1 MKKNWWKIL
10 CVVLIFYTIFQGLLG
25 DVSRQ
30 PVLNETVR
38 NLYFHVTMWFAMII
52 LLTISLI
59 NSIKYLKN
67 GEQKYDVIA
76 AENANTALLFGILGC
91 ITGSIWGNFT
101 WGDPW
106 PNDPKLNSVAVGM
119 LIYFAYLVL
128 RSSFDDDQKR
138 ARISAVYNIFAFAI
152 FIPLIFVL
160 PRLTDSLHPGN
171 GGNPG
176 LAPADTNNAMSIV
189 FYPAIIG
196 WTLLGVWI
204 TSLRLRL
211 KTISNLLNEE

>member
-10 CVVLIFYTIFQGLLG
+10 SVVLLFYTIIQGFLG
-25 DVSRQ
+25 EIPRLAI
-30 PVLNETVR
+30 LNETTR

-52 LLTISLI
+52 LLTISMI
-59 NSIKYLKN
+59 NSVIYLNK
-67 GEQKYDVIA
+67 QSTLADDKA
-76 AENANTALLFGILGC
+76 AEFANTAILLGMLGC
-91 ITGSIWGNFT
+91 ITGSVWGNFT

-119 LIYFAYLVL
+119 LIYFAYIIL
-128 RSSFDDDQKR
+128 RSSFDDEQKR
-138 ARISAVYNIFAFAI
+138 ARISAIYNIFAFAV
-152 FIPLIFVL
+152 FIPLIFIL
-160 PRLTDSLHPGN
+160 PRMTVSLHPGS

-176 LAPADTNNAMSIV
+176 LKSADTTNAMRMV

-204 TSLRLRL
+204 TTLRLRL
-211 KTISNLLNEE
+211 RAISTQLNEI

>member
-1 MKKNWWKIL
+1 MKKNWWKVL

-25 DVSRQ
+25 SVSRQ

-67 GEQKYDVIA
+67 EQQKYDQIA

-106 PNDPKLNSVAVGM
+106 PNDPKLNSVAIGM

-138 ARISAVYNIFAFAI
+138 ARISAIYNIFAYAI

-176 LAPADTNNAMSIV
+176 LAPADTNNAMRIV

-211 KTISNLLNEE
+211 KTISTILNEE

>member
-10 CVVLIFYTIFQGLLG
+10 SVILLFYTLIQGFLG
-25 DVSRQ
+25 EVSRQ
-30 PVLNETVR
+30 PILNETVR

-67 GEQKYDVIA
+67 GEQKYDEIA

-176 LAPADTNNAMSIV
+176 LAPADTNNAMRIV

>member
-10 CVVLIFYTIFQGLLG
+10 CVVLLFYTIIQGFLG
-25 DVSRQ
+25 EIPRLAI
-30 PVLNETVR
+30 LNETSR

-52 LLTISLI
+52 LLTLSMI
-59 NSIKYLKN
+59 NSVIYLNK
-67 GEQKYDVIA
+67 QSTIADDKA
-76 AENANTALLFGILGC
+76 AEFANTAILLGLLGC
-91 ITGSIWGNFT
+91 ITGSVWGNFT

-119 LIYFAYLVL
+119 LIYFAYIIL
-128 RSSFDDDQKR
+128 RSSFDDEQKR
-138 ARISAVYNIFAFAI
+138 ARISAIYNIFAFAV
-152 FIPLIFVL
+152 FIPLIFIL
-160 PRLTDSLHPGN
+160 PRMTVSLHPGN

-176 LAPADTNNAMSIV
+176 LKSADTTNAMRMV

-204 TSLRLRL
+204 TTLRLRL
-211 KTISNLLNEE
+211 RAIATQLNEI